1 MVNPKFFKFQK
12 MADRDARKAE
22 LDRKKA
28 KLAQMKADKQRR
40 EVGFECISLFLL
52 KVFSRLEKREKKNL
66 KNFSSGRS
74 PG

>member
-1 MVNPKFFKFQK
+1 

-40 EVGFECISLFLL
+40 EVGFGYIFLVLL
-52 KVFSRLEKREKKNL
+52 KIFSRLEKREKKNL

>member
-1 MVNPKFFKFQK
+1 

-40 EVGFECISLFLL
+40 EVGFGYIFFVLVENFQSARKERKEKF
-52 KVFSRLEKREKKNL
+52 KEFFKRTFSRVKFL
-66 KNFSSGRS
+66 KL
-74 PG
+74 

>member
-1 MVNPKFFKFQK
+1 MCNILVNSKFLKFQK

-40 EVGFECISLFLL
+40 EVGFGIFFWSC
-52 KVFSRLEKREKKNL
+52 
-66 KNFSSGRS
+66 
-74 PG
+74 

>member
-1 MVNPKFFKFQK
+1 

-40 EVGFECISLFLL
+40 EVGFGRIFLFLL
-52 KVFSRLEKREKKNL
+52 KIFSRLEKREKKNL

>member
-1 MVNPKFFKFQK
+1 

-40 EVGFECISLFLL
+40 EVGFGYIFLVLL
-52 KVFSRLEKREKKNL
+52 KIFSRLE
-66 KNFSSGRS
+66 
-74 PG
+74 